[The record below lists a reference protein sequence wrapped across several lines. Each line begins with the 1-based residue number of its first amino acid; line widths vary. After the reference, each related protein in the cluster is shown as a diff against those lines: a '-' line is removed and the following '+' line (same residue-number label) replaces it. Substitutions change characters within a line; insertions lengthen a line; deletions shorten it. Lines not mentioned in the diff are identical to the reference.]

1 MDQNYTLKEV
11 FIPEGY
17 TKTKDISFKVQMID
31 STLTMITDNMLSY
44 KVENNTIK
52 MKVEDSKSFKLV
64 KKDGETNA
72 LLPNVKFALFNED
85 DGEVPARNSKGD
97 ILGTK
102 ETINGVEYYTLTT
115 NDRGEITADLPEGI
129 YKAVEVEA
137 ANEYDLNGQEKY
149 FGIGRNR
156 EGDIRYVPE
165 MVKNIGGTEND
176 RANNVLATS
185 DGGYIITLNL
195 NSSVE
200 IEGNFYE
207 SPRLIIKYNS
217 R

>member
-1 MDQNYTLKEV
+1 MQTIIKRPAITETIPVIGAKFKLYRNNEEKGTYTTDSLGKIIINGLYLFDENKNMDQNYTLKEV

-102 ETINGVEYYTLTT
+102 ELEIDVENMSPADVVNKINTM
-115 NDRGEITADLPEGI
+115 ADSSESLLRRVI
-129 YKAVEVEA
+129 R
-137 ANEYDLNGQEKY
+137 LEKL
-149 FGIGRNR
+149 
-156 EGDIRYVPE
+156 
-165 MVKNIGGTEND
+165 VK
-176 RANNVLATS
+176 RFH
-185 DGGYIITLNL
+185 II
-195 NSSVE
+195 
-200 IEGNFYE
+200 
-207 SPRLIIKYNS
+207 
-217 R
+217 